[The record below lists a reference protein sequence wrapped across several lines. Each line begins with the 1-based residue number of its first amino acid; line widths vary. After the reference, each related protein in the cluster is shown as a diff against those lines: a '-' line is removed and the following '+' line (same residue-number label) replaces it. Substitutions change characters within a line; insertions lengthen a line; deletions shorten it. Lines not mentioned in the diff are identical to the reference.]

1 MVNDD
6 AIVGIVVES
15 MSNLDM
21 LKEQHNREVEEL
33 KNEINDLKNK
43 VCHRPFRCP
52 RLSCRS
58 RLSCRPSRYPHPPM
72 DPLCLSCFLVLP
84 LLLVLLPLFDE
95 EWIRWLLTQLK
106 IYFHNQFKTR

>member
-58 RLSCRPSRYPHPPM
+58 RLSCRPSRYPHGPPLSLLFPRTSSPPRPSSPIRRGM
-72 DPLCLSCFLVLP
+72 DKMVVNTIKNIFSQS
-84 LLLVLLPLFDE
+84 
-95 EWIRWLLTQLK
+95 I
-106 IYFHNQFKTR
+106 

>member
-52 RLSCRS
+52 RLSC
-58 RLSCRPSRYPHPPM
+58 
-72 DPLCLSCFLVLP
+72 FLVLP